1 MHRTHTIVLLLPLL
15 LGAQDAAAQDP
26 LTRVSL
32 EEAVNLATRQ
42 NHTLRA
48 KALELEG
55 VRAGEITAGLR
66 PNPGLSFLAD
76 QYGGGSQN
84 PVEYAVTISQTL
96 ELGGK
101 RQRRLDS
108 ARAATRVAG
117 HDLAEVR
124 RQIVLQTQSAFVGV
138 QAAKAALALAEQNLK
153 SIEELETVQ
162 RFRAEKG
169 DISELELIRIQVQRF
184 AFERDALD
192 ARQAVRGAKI
202 ALRAL
207 AGPDRIAEDF
217 DVVGELAFRDVSY
230 PGPDLVGLA
239 LANRP
244 DVKAAEAAREKA
256 RADVNLARANAAW
269 DLTPLVEY
277 KRIGADNT
285 AGFGFS
291 VPIRLFDQNQG
302 EIARTLVEA
311 ERVEE
316 TRRALLVQVRAE
328 VGTALAAAEAQR
340 QKVLALQDTYL
351 PKAREA
357 RATVEFAYRR
367 GGMTLLDFLDAQ
379 RSYRETALNY
389 VQALAGYWGAI
400 YQLEA
405 AVGTSL
411 ER

>member
-1 MHRTHTIVLLLPLL
+1 MRRTHTIVLLLPLL
-15 LGAQDAAAQDP
+15 VGAQVAAAQAP

-48 KALELEG
+48 KAFEAEG
-55 VRAGEITAGLR
+55 VRAGEITAGLP

-117 HDLAEVR
+117 FDLAEVR
-124 RQIVLQTQSAFVGV
+124 RQIVFQTQSAFVGV
-138 QAAKAALALAEQNLK
+138 QAAKAALALAEQNVK
-153 SIEELETVQ
+153 TMEDVERVQ
-162 RFRAEKG
+162 RFRAERG
-169 DISELELIRIQVQRF
+169 DISELELVRIQVQQF
-184 AFERDALD
+184 TFQRDELE
-192 ARQAVRGAKI
+192 ARQALRSAKI

-207 AGPDRIAEDF
+207 AGPDRIAEEF
-217 DVVGELAFRDVSY
+217 DVVGELAFHDVSY

-291 VPIRLFDQNQG
+291 VPIRLFDRNQG
-302 EIARTLVEA
+302 EIARTQVEA
-311 ERVEE
+311 DRVEE
-316 TRRALLVQVRAE
+316 TRRALLVQIRAE
-328 VGTALAAAEAQR
+328 VGTALAAVEGQR
-340 QKVLALQDTYL
+340 QKVLALRDTYL
-351 PKAREA
+351 PKAQQARE
-357 RATVEFAYRR
+357 TVAFAYRR
-367 GGMTLLDFLDAQ
+367 GGLTVLDFLDAQ

-389 VQALAGYWGAI
+389 IQSLGAYWAAV